1 MVTRTKSDPSV
12 DEKPNISKEPV
23 SDIKSLV
30 GEKPQPEATSYTMPE
45 HSYGFDR
52 SIPDANLPTEF
63 VSGVLDIANEGS
75 GLLRPSFAA
84 SPRDIYIS
92 SSQIRRFNLRVGDL
106 VGGQARTP
114 KENERYWGLLKVE
127 KVNGVPVDDLKDRPD
142 FDSMT
147 AIYPDKRIE
156 LSTGAEPL
164 TTRVI
169 DLIAP
174 IGFGQRGLV
183 VSPPKAGKTWLLKDI
198 IAGIAK
204 NYPEGKDAENGKSTK
219 SATDKSAKD
228 VQIGAHLMAVLI
240 GERPEEVTDIKRVMS
255 EVTGGLG
262 EVAASNFDESP
273 EAQTR
278 VGELAL
284 ERARRMV
291 EMGADVV
298 IVLDSITRMAR
309 AYNLALPTSGRTL
322 SGGFDPVALF
332 PAKKFFGAAR
342 KIEHAGSLTIIG
354 TCLVDTGSRMDDLIY
369 EEFKGT
375 GNMEL
380 HLNRKLAD
388 RRVFPAID
396 VTRSGTRQEELLY
409 GKETLQ
415 KIYTLRRMLEMVSE
429 DERTETLLER
439 LKKAESNDD
448 FLKNLALG

>member
-1 MVTRTKSDPSV
+1 MPTTKTKDTKLAPDKPVMDEPKNEPARLPESDSRGSLGKGSVSMTPKPERQSITV
-12 DEKPNISKEPV
+12 DE
-23 SDIKSLV
+23 
-30 GEKPQPEATSYTMPE
+30 
-45 HSYGFDR
+45 R
-52 SIPDANLPTEF
+52 RIPDANLPTDF
-63 VSGVLDIANEGS
+63 VEGVLDIAQEGS
-75 GLLRPSFAA
+75 GLLRPKYAA
-84 SPRDIYIS
+84 SDKDVYIS
-92 SSQIRRFNLRVGDL
+92 SSQIRRFNLRVGDWI
-106 VGGQARTP
+106 GGQARRP

-127 KVNGVPVDDLKDRPD
+127 SINGKEVHSIPQDRVDLDD
-142 FDSMT
+142 MT
-147 AIYPDKRIE
+147 AIYPDSKIE

-169 DLIAP
+169 DLVSP

-198 IAGIAK
+198 ISGIAK
-204 NYPEGKDAENGKSTK
+204 NYPEDGKTK
-219 SATDKSAKD
+219 TKPK
-228 VQIGAHLMAVLI
+228 VHLTAVLI
-240 GERPEEVTDIKRVMS
+240 GERPEEVTDIRRHV
-255 EVTGGLG
+255 ETVTNGCG

-273 EAQTR
+273 GDQTR

-284 ERARRMV
+284 ERAKRLV
-291 EMGADVV
+291 EGGADVF

-322 SGGFDPVALF
+322 TGGFDPMALF

-342 KIEHAGSLTIIG
+342 KIEHKGSLTIIG

-375 GNMEL
+375 GNMEI

-388 RRVFPAID
+388 KRIFPSID

-409 GKETLQ
+409 GEETLK
-415 KIYTLRRMLEMVSE
+415 KIHTLRRMLEMISE

-439 LKKAESNDD
+439 LKKSKDNKE
-448 FLKNLALG
+448 FLEGLKVG